1 MHQDSKYPVDDADD
15 ADEMLRLKV
24 GLSDLYQSWQYNE
37 TDCLFCDPSEA
48 GQENWITC
56 TSEDNDGSQ
65 WRYMSTFTPDGRSV
79 VTAAPTARYLK
90 AQAMSRTKGS
100 TSVP

>member
-24 GLSDLYQSWQYNE
+24 RLFDSYQSWQYNG
-37 TDCLFCDPSEA
+37 TDCLFCDPSEP
-48 GQENWITC
+48 GEENWITC
-56 TSEDNDGSQ
+56 NAEGSNGSQ
-65 WRYMSTFTPDGRSV
+65 WRYMSTSTPDGRLV

-90 AQAMSRTKGS
+90 AEAMSRTEGS